1 MSNILFIIPN
11 YSTQITGASKRAK
24 YLSKLFS
31 IKYKVFILTSSM
43 IITLKNGK
51 VLSKKKRTIFD
62 IIFLFFNHKFD
73 YWFCDYIKWSFIPIR
88 GLIFTLHDM
97 KEWTEYGRIGT
108 LKKILIFFITRK
120 AKYLITV
127 SEDQR
132 RIIRDKLK
140 INSHVFHNAVS
151 KKWLANHLKKKKIN
165 NKNKDEYIIYVSNFT
180 KNKNHL
186 NMIKNNP
193 LFKRYKMVFVG
204 SHIDKHGIKIRK
216 NLLKYDNVKI
226 YSKISETRLM
236 DLIHNSSFAIFPSNY
251 EGFGMPILET
261 ITLQKKILISNSLK
275 LQHFKNNPLVRKVDF
290 KKGVKKK
297 DIIWAKSSR
306 KNSVKSYSCFV
317 SWEDTCNKMIKFLNN

>member
-1 MSNILFIIPN
+1 MN
-11 YSTQITGASKRAK
+11 YRE
-24 YLSKLFS
+24 
-31 IKYKVFILTSSM
+31 
-43 IITLKNGK
+43 
-51 VLSKKKRTIFD
+51 
-62 IIFLFFNHKFD
+62 IIFEGHFNPSSRQNLNSYFKRQFLNAQKNNYTIEEFFDGCMNEIQNIENSIDQIYNSEK
-73 YWFCDYIKWSFIPIR
+73 
-88 GLIFTLHDM
+88 
-97 KEWTEYGRIGT
+97 KE
-108 LKKILIFFITRK
+108 L
-120 AKYLITV
+120 YLIL
-127 SEDQR
+127 SLR
-132 RIIRDKLK
+132 KRDKLK

-151 KKWLANHLKKKKIN
+151 NKWLANYVKKKKIN

-186 NMIKNNP
+186 SVIKNNP
-193 LFKRYKMVFVG
+193 LFKRYKMIFVG
-204 SHIDKHGIKIRK
+204 SPIDRHGVKIRE

-297 DIIWAKSSR
+297 DIIWAKSPR
-306 KNSVKSYSCFV
+306 KNSVKNYSYFD
-317 SWEDTCNKMIKFLNN
+317 SWEYIFNKMIKFFNN